1 MPNFKSNSRNK
12 VKLGRI
18 IIYTQ
23 KFIHKNLNNIPI
35 SPLFFFQILRFHRMH
50 LFQTFVL
57 SLSHYLLSS
66 SIPALQNLCA
76 QETTT
81 TISLTLSFPF
91 PVSFI
96 RNIYIPISHIF
107 LILELT
113 ISIFLSLKKKK
124 KKGDETCY
132 SNSRSNL
139 RKTKRLDQLVLI
151 RRKS

>member
-18 IIYTQ
+18 IIYTHLYT
-23 KFIHKNLNNIPI
+23 KI
-35 SPLFFFQILRFHRMH
+35 STTFQSHPFFFFQILRFHRMH

-124 KKGDETCY
+124 KK
-132 SNSRSNL
+132 
-139 RKTKRLDQLVLI
+139 
-151 RRKS
+151 RRRNMLFKQPI